1 MKLTSNLLEPSDGRP
16 HHAGATRWQEGS
28 KQENVLSHLPATHP
42 SFLAEAQLSRGIWSL
57 ELRPASSMLD
67 MMCGAY
73 LELTELA
80 VDLSKK
86 VGDQEERVVEE
97 ETNRIWRRDQKKIVT
112 GGIWSRGPIP
122 LGRRPKLTVRF
133 HVFSARGFVAR
144 HVSPSKFWKPPERAT
159 LIPSSLLVSSSSAL
173 PDCHLPRFPS
183 LAVASTQ
190 IRKTL
195 GQRTGIRNTARNSG
209 ARATRST
216 SMEKKE
222 LLGVRKS
229 PPLTKR
235 RRKVTAGGAGGGSMA
250 KAIAAYLA
258 SDSFMYAPLVSNSP
272 PPPPPPPSSPPAGG
286 GSSDK
291 MVALVQKYRGSWRG
305 ALAFNIE
312 ESEHQRRQR
321 LAAWRARCA
330 TSDCHLYSCCDQEML
345 MINRVQANAEH
356 MLLQPEPCLRWI
368 VQIVEPHKQQA
379 QLLTHGWA
387 PGAAKKAIPLFAS
400 FA

>member
-1 MKLTSNLLEPSDGRP
+1 MAPWSNTSGPKAQTHRQVPRLLRTW
-16 HHAGATRWQEGS
+16 TRGS
-28 KQENVLSHLPATHP
+28 PRVALEILEASRTRHVNPLLPP
-42 SFLAEAQLSRGIWSL
+42 RLLLFG
-57 ELRPASSMLD
+57 SSKFQSS
-67 MMCGAY
+67 A
-73 LELTELA
+73 
-80 VDLSKK
+80 
-86 VGDQEERVVEE
+86 
-97 ETNRIWRRDQKKIVT
+97 
-112 GGIWSRGPIP
+112 IP
-122 LGRRPKLTVRF
+122 LSCSRIDSNQKN
-133 HVFSARGFVAR
+133 
-144 HVSPSKFWKPPERAT
+144 
-159 LIPSSLLVSSSSAL
+159 
-173 PDCHLPRFPS
+173 PRW
-183 LAVASTQ
+183 
-190 IRKTL
+190 
-195 GQRTGIRNTARNSG
+195 QRTGIRNTARNSG
-209 ARATRST
+209 ARAARST

-272 PPPPPPPSSPPAGG
+272 TPPPPSSPPAGA

-321 LAAWRARCA
+321 LAAWQARCA

-387 PGAAKKAIPLFAS
+387 PEGRDCAMLIRILDSDDEILDREFLVSPVSLGES
-400 FA
+400 LI